1 MIPTRGTFDDATK
14 MRMLAMGNHN
24 FIVWAYDAISYS

>member
-14 MRMLAMGNHN
+14 TRMLVVGNNN
-24 FIVWAYDAISYS
+24 FIVCTHDAISYS